1 MLIGIFSGLHI
12 HIVEHH
18 AAQVPACAQHGVLGV
33 IELIRGRHAGSR
45 YEHHTVDIGGDDLR
59 IRHRVDRRRVDDH
72 IIVGL
77 GALRREAPHALG
89 REQLGRVWRDRTG
102 ADDPQRQILHLG
114 KLEPADLRQKVTQ
127 AGRAPHAPETALPR
141 FAHIRI
147 DKQNALAE
155 HGVADGNVCRREA
168 LALRWL
174 CARDGKGRAGAL
186 LIRRH
191 AKQQA
196 GAQLYIGLFDRKRR
210 LFGQQPL

>member
-1 MLIGIFSGLHI
+1 MVTAGQHVRMVVQRQVDRAVTALHRDRNTNTYIRTCAVFVLMLIGIFSGLHI

-102 ADDPQRQILHLG
+102 ADDPQRQIRHLG

-127 AGRAPHAPETALPR
+127 AGRASHAPETALPR

-155 HGVADGNVCRREA
+155 HGVADGN
-168 LALRWL
+168 
-174 CARDGKGRAGAL
+174 
-186 LIRRH
+186 
-191 AKQQA
+191 
-196 GAQLYIGLFDRKRR
+196 GL
-210 LFGQQPL
+210 PP